1 MLSII
6 GIAAIAIA
14 IYLLGRAHGK
24 RSVRRAFEQALIE
37 EFDELEE
44 VSEFVDAQRMN
55 ALNQ

>member
-24 RSVRRAFEQALIE
+24 QVVYVELAQAVA
-37 EFDELEE
+37 ELEAE
-44 VSEFVDAQRMN
+44 SDEFVDAQRMN

>member
-24 RSVRRAFEQALIE
+24 RSVYM
-37 EFDELEE
+37 ELAEAVAE
-44 VSEFVDAQRMN
+44 SEMWEHSEFVERQRMN
-55 ALNQ
+55 ARDQ